1 MEREL
6 PGWGVPFL
14 GMPQKAA
21 TWEGEG
27 ASLRSD
33 AIFESVH
40 RSESVLGGGARIR
53 VTSDVVSKNKLSWT
67 MNDEVP
73 GEGQGVRRLTTAD
86 LGVVFQPIVDMV
98 TGRTFAHEA
107 LARPKRPEYPNP
119 MVLFEAAEK
128 EEACGRLGRLIR
140 QVAFSTCGS
149 VTLFV
154 NLHPQE
160 LSSHWLV
167 QPDDPIGFHDQPVYL
182 EVTESAAFTHFELC
196 LRVLKDLCRRTGAAL
211 VVDDFGAGY
220 SNLERVADLA
230 PAIVKLDLALTR
242 DIHRHKP
249 RQIVVKHV
257 VNMCNEL
264 GAKVVAEGVETLDE
278 LKCVRDLGV
287 NYAQGYLLARPA
299 APPPGHDWPF
309 TVIQPAAPRR
319 LQLPPPRKLPT
330 AVAAKR
336 VSKPPGR
343 TTKTPP
349 GGRPSWA
356 KSTKPPPRG

>member
-1 MEREL
+1 M
-6 PGWGVPFL
+6 
-14 GMPQKAA
+14 A
-21 TWEGEG
+21 T
-27 ASLRSD
+27 
-33 AIFESVH
+33 
-40 RSESVLGGGARIR
+40 
-53 VTSDVVSKNKLSWT
+53 
-67 MNDEVP
+67 
-73 GEGQGVRRLTTAD
+73 GQ
-86 LGVVFQPIVDMV
+86 
-98 TGRTFAHEA
+98 TFAHEA

-119 MVLFEAAEK
+119 MVLFQEAEK

-140 QVAFSTCGS
+140 QVAFATCGD

-182 EVTESAAFTHFELC
+182 EVTETAAFTHFELC

-242 DIHRHKP
+242 DIPRHKP

-309 TVIQPAAPRR
+309 EVAQARSVRRVPVAQIAAPAPPLR
-319 LQLPPPRKLPT
+319 PPPAPLRPPPAPPRPPAPT
-330 AVAAKR
+330 RRPTPPKAA
-336 VSKPPGR
+336 SKPPEVRGR
-343 TTKTPP
+343 SSKTPASA
-349 GGRPSWA
+349 RSA
-356 KSTKPPPRG
+356 AARSTKPPPRG

>member
-1 MEREL
+1 
-6 PGWGVPFL
+6 
-14 GMPQKAA
+14 
-21 TWEGEG
+21 
-27 ASLRSD
+27 
-33 AIFESVH
+33 
-40 RSESVLGGGARIR
+40 
-53 VTSDVVSKNKLSWT
+53 VVAKNKLSWT

-73 GEGQGVRRLTTAD
+73 EEAHGVRRLTAAD
-86 LGVVFQPIVDMV
+86 IGVVFQPIVDMV

-119 MVLFEAAEK
+119 MVLFQEAEK

-140 QVAFSTCGS
+140 QVAFATCGE

-167 QPDDPIGFHDQPVYL
+167 QPDDPIGFHNQPVYL
-182 EVTESAAFTHFELC
+182 EITETAAFTHFELC

-242 DIHRHKP
+242 DIPRHKP

-309 TVIQPAAPRR
+309 EVATEAKPPRRAQLGQLAPPPAPPRPPLAPPRPPPPPTRRPQPAPS
-319 LQLPPPRKLPT
+319 K
-330 AVAAKR
+330 VG
-336 VSKPPGR
+336 SKPPEVR
-343 TTKTPP
+343 ARNSKTPAS
-349 GGRPSWA
+349 RSA
-356 KSTKPPPRG
+356 AARSTKPPPRG

>member
-1 MEREL
+1 M
-6 PGWGVPFL
+6 G
-14 GMPQKAA
+14 
-21 TWEGEG
+21 
-27 ASLRSD
+27 
-33 AIFESVH
+33 
-40 RSESVLGGGARIR
+40 
-53 VTSDVVSKNKLSWT
+53 VVSKNKLSWT
-67 MNDEVP
+67 MNDEAP
-73 GEGQGVRRLTTAD
+73 GEGQQGVRRLTAAD

-119 MVLFEAAEK
+119 MVLFQEAEK
-128 EEACGRLGRLIR
+128 EEACGRLGRIIR
-140 QVAFSTCGS
+140 QVAFATCGD

-167 QPDDPIGFHDQPVYL
+167 QPDDPIGFHNQPVYL
-182 EVTESAAFTHFELC
+182 EVTETAAFTHFELC

-309 TVIQPAAPRR
+309 EVAARPVRRSPIAQISPPGALPRPLPPR
-319 LQLPPPRKLPT
+319 PPLPPPRRPQPT
-330 AVAAKR
+330 PAKIASR
-336 VSKPPGR
+336 PPSR
-343 TTKTPP
+343 NSKTPTNRAP
-349 GGRPSWA
+349 ARR
-356 KSTKPPPRG
+356 STKPPPKG

>member
-1 MEREL
+1 
-6 PGWGVPFL
+6 
-14 GMPQKAA
+14 
-21 TWEGEG
+21 
-27 ASLRSD
+27 
-33 AIFESVH
+33 
-40 RSESVLGGGARIR
+40 
-53 VTSDVVSKNKLSWT
+53 

-73 GEGQGVRRLTTAD
+73 GEGQGVRRLTAAD
-86 LGVVFQPIVDMV
+86 IGVVFQPIVDME

-119 MVLFEAAEK
+119 MVLFQEAEK
-128 EEACGRLGRLIR
+128 EAACGRLGRIIR
-140 QVAFSTCGS
+140 QVAFGTCGD

-167 QPDDPIGFHDQPVYL
+167 QPDDPIGFHNQPVYL
-182 EVTESAAFTHFELC
+182 EVTETAAFTHFELC

-309 TVIQPAAPRR
+309 EVAARPVRRSPIAQIVAPASIPRPP
-319 LQLPPPRKLPT
+319 LPPPRRPQPPP
-330 AVAAKR
+330 AKSGSR
-336 VSKPPGR
+336 PPVR
-343 TTKTPP
+343 NSKTPTN
-349 GGRPSWA
+349 RIA
-356 KSTKPPPRG
+356 ARRSTKPPPKG